1 MTEKTGLRKMT
12 NLKLIKGYK
21 DINRESP
28 EWQALKIKPFSPN
41 QLRALA
47 LSTAPFNLWDG
58 SIRSGK
64 TFLSIAWLIQINQ
77 TCPEG
82 DGMILGQTP
91 QTIERNFLNSFMEI
105 VGEGNYH
112 YKTGERLD
120 LYYYVG
126 DERKVRRF
134 YIVGAKDVGAI
145 KRIRGSTL
153 MIAYVDEGTLMP
165 ETVFEELVGRLSSK
179 HAKCLVTTN
188 PDSPNHWLLKQ
199 YVEDAEA
206 SKDWRR
212 FKFLLEDNWAL
223 DPEYIE
229 RIKRQY
235 KSIPARYQ
243 RMIKGRW
250 VVAQGVIYQVFNEE
264 RHVIKKVPQGAVLRR
279 CFVGADYGVE
289 NATVFLLIGEYL
301 INKEKVYIV
310 LKEYYYSGRETMRSK
325 TTSEFAEDFVR
336 FLKGHKALEIVIDPS
351 AAALITELDRPKVK
365 KAAGVIYNVT
375 PANNSV
381 TEGIQSVANLLHA
394 GRLLVME
401 SCEHLIEE
409 FGIYAWCPK
418 AQARGVDAPIK
429 EDDHALDALRYAIHT
444 IIGDIAQVA

>member
-1 MTEKTGLRKMT
+1 MT
-12 NLKLIKGYK
+12 NLKVINGYK
-21 DINRESP
+21 DIDRESP
-28 EWQALKIKPFSPN
+28 EWKALKIKPFSPN

-64 TFLSIAWLIQINQ
+64 TFLSIAWLIN
-77 TCPEG
+77 TNLNCPDG

-105 VGEGNYH
+105 LGEGNYY

-120 LYYYVG
+120 IYYY
-126 DERKVRRF
+126 DKDDNRKTRRF
-134 YIVGAKDVGAI
+134 YIVGAKDVGAV

-153 MIAYVDEGTLMP
+153 MIAYVDEGSLMP
-165 ETVFEELVGRLSSK
+165 ETVFEELVGRLSSAQ
-179 HAKCLVTTN
+179 AKCLVTTN

-199 YVEDAEA
+199 YVEDPEA

-243 RMIKGRW
+243 RMILGRW
-250 VVAQGVIYQVFNEE
+250 VIAQGVIYQVFNKEE
-264 RHVIKKVPQGAVLRR
+264 HVITKVPEGAQLRR
-279 CFVGADYGVE
+279 VFVGSDYGVE
-289 NATVFLLIGEYL
+289 NATVFLLIGEYM
-301 INKEKVYIV
+301 IKGKKVYIV

-325 TTSEFAEDFVR
+325 TTSEFADDFVE
-336 FLKGHKALEIVIDPS
+336 FLKGHKALQVVIDPS
-351 AAALITELDRPKVK
+351 AKALITELDRPAIK
-365 KAAGVIYNVT
+365 KRAGVIY
-375 PANNSV
+375 SV
-381 TEGIQSVANLLHA
+381 EQAKNDVLEGIQSVANLIHS
-394 GRLLVME
+394 GQLLVMKK
-401 SCEHLIEE
+401 CEHLIEE
-409 FGIYAWCPK
+409 FGVYAWDPK

-429 EDDHALDALRYAIHT
+429 EHDHALDALRYAIHT
-444 IIGDIAQVA
+444 IVGDIAKVA